1 MISGLHHVAIIVS
14 SEASVTFYKMLG
26 FQEYRR
32 IQRADDMVVLLNG
45 NGMELELFIDP
56 AHPAR
61 ATRPESIGLRH
72 MALRVDSIEKTAEA
86 LKLMTGPIR
95 EDWNGIRFAYVADP
109 DGLPVELHE

>member
-14 SEASVTFYKMLG
+14 SEASVTFYQRLG

-32 IQRADDMVVLLNG
+32 IQRANDTVVLLSG

-56 AHPAR
+56 THPSR
-61 ATRPESIGLRH
+61 VTESENIGLRH
-72 MALRVDSIEKTAEA
+72 MALRVDDIEKTAEA
-86 LKLMTGPIR
+86 LKLKIGPIR
-95 EDWNGIRFAYVADP
+95 EDWRGIRYAYTTDP